1 MKALGTATLFLC
13 LLSSALLASA
23 EERSTSARYAIE
35 LLSHDPPNDWARI
48 ARQLLER
55 RMVEVR
61 VEPIISPSRG
71 PCDTVLNRLG
81 FRSTKI
87 KLGCSS
93 EVEQLIADLAAGELG
108 DADVPPGYVAFPDL
122 PVRSTGVI
130 QTYDKRLDYERTTCE
145 NIKILNGIFVTEVC
159 RAAPGP
165 VGYVEIQAYN
175 VVAAIPDSAENDDF
189 MRSLRRFNSTLYRND
204 IEVYRLDQAQEYGDK
219 KSGDPSK
226 WFEECPATM
235 PGYGTLL
242 GLPDGPPCRCNGSC
256 TKIIL
261 FDGEPAPH
269 PAIAENVGLAPA
281 ASDIQQCKAAP
292 LYIPDKHHAT
302 NLSGILVSHGGPK
315 ISAGLAPW
323 AKITWKDATTEMPF
337 ANIVRVP
344 ETNRA
349 IREFSIPGKMKIVLF
364 ATGWKYSRPED
375 VQELKENEFFRLT
388 TPQYV
393 TSIIHGPHLWVVAA
407 GGKVSGVDINKQ
419 FDESP
424 MNIGDQKNV
433 LVVAACR
440 NCASSS
446 ATLTDYSNFSTVG
459 LVHIAAY
466 GEPFPA
472 PATSTEY
479 AIASGTS
486 QASALVAGLAAAITC
501 QWPDSYRTPRELKVR
516 LQTAVYPPL
525 DETLRKGLTG
535 GVVDAK
541 KALLDPAHHHVA
553 AHGKRARPA
562 SRLEW
567 CTNTL
572 RPESL
577 SVAGNDAS
585 GGPVKPLLLRHIV
598 ASKINDD
605 RAFFLFHESDSP
617 EEQAAGTVK
626 RTGPGRFPEDS
637 PLVRVTYA
645 DRKDPGIEVLRASE
659 IDFILTP
666 TQAID
671 SAENLVSAAACR

>member
-1 MKALGTATLFLC
+1 MKAFRFAAILVC
-13 LLSSALLASA
+13 LVSTVHFARAEDGSGSAS
-23 EERSTSARYAIE
+23 YAIE

-48 ARQLLER
+48 ARQLIER
-55 RMVEVR
+55 QMVEVR
-61 VEPIISPSRG
+61 VEPIISLSRG
-71 PCDTVLNRLG
+71 PCDTVLKQLG

-93 EVEQLIADLAAGELG
+93 EVEQLIADLATGALG
-108 DADVPPGYVAFPDL
+108 SVKVPPGHVAFPNL
-122 PVRSTGVI
+122 PVQSTGVI
-130 QTYDKRLDYERTTCE
+130 QTYDKRLAHERVSCE
-145 NIKILNGIFVTEVC
+145 NIKILNGIFVKKVC
-159 RAAPGP
+159 KATPGP

-175 VVAAIPDSAENDDF
+175 VLAEVPDSSENDSF

-204 IEVYRLDQAQEYGDK
+204 IEVYRLDQTQEYGDQ
-219 KSGDPSK
+219 KSGDPAT
-226 WFEECPATM
+226 WLEECPLVK

-242 GLPDGPPCRCNGSC
+242 GLPTMPTCQCNGHC

-269 PAIAENVGLAPA
+269 PAIAENLGLAA
-281 ASDIQQCKAAP
+281 AAPNQQQCQMAP

-302 NLSGILVSHGGPK
+302 NLAGILVSHGGPNDFT
-315 ISAGLAPW
+315 GLAPW
-323 AKITWKDATTEMPF
+323 AKITWKDATTQLPF
-337 ANIVRVP
+337 ANIVKVP

-349 IREFSIPGKMKIVLF
+349 IREFSIPGQMKIVLF
-364 ATGWKYSRPED
+364 ATGWKYSEPED
-375 VQELKENEFFRLT
+375 VRALKENEIFRLT

-393 TSIIHGPHLWVVAA
+393 QSIIHGPHLWVVAA
-407 GGKVSGVDINKQ
+407 GGKESGVDINKQ

-424 MNIGDQKNV
+424 MNIGDQKNI

-440 NCASSS
+440 DCASSS
-446 ATLTDYSNFSTVG
+446 ATLTDYSNFSTIG

-479 AIASGTS
+479 ALASGTS
-486 QASALVAGLAAAITC
+486 QASALVAGLAAAMTC
-501 QWPDSYRTPRELKVR
+501 QWPDNYRTPREVKVR

-525 DETLRKGLTG
+525 DETLRKGVTG

-541 KALLDPAHHHVA
+541 KALLDPTLHHVA
-553 AHGKRARPA
+553 AGGKPARTA

-577 SVAGNDAS
+577 SVAGDDAP
-585 GGPVKPLLLRHIV
+585 GGPVKPMLLRHIV
-598 ASKINDD
+598 ASEIDGG
-605 RAFFLFHESDSP
+605 RAFFLFHESDIP
-617 EEQAAGTVK
+617 EEQAAGTVR

-637 PLVRVTYA
+637 PMVRVTYA
-645 DRKDPGIEVLRASE
+645 DTKDPGIEVLSASE
-659 IDFILTP
+659 IDYIITP

-671 SAENLVSAAACR
+671 SAENLVSAAACQ